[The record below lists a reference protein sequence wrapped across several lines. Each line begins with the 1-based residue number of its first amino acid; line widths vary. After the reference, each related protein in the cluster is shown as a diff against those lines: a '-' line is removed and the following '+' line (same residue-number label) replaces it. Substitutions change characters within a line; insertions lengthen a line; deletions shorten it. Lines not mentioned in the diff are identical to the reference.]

1 MADGGAGERYSRKS
15 VRFRAVA
22 SLPHKKGVEAM
33 MNKVGRWLVAAA
45 IALFGLAGCANCQCA
60 ECRASSRCG
69 EPPYGAIIGGILQG
83 IGAGLSAL

>member
-1 MADGGAGERYSRKS
+1 MM
-15 VRFRAVA
+15 
-22 SLPHKKGVEAM
+22 KKM
-33 MNKVGRWLVAAA
+33 GRGLALAAAA
-45 IALFGLAGCANCQCA
+45 IALFGLAGCASCHCT

>member
-1 MADGGAGERYSRKS
+1 MM
-15 VRFRAVA
+15 
-22 SLPHKKGVEAM
+22 KKM
-33 MNKVGRWLVAAA
+33 GRGLALAAAA
-45 IALFGLAGCANCQCA
+45 ITLFGLAGCASCHCA